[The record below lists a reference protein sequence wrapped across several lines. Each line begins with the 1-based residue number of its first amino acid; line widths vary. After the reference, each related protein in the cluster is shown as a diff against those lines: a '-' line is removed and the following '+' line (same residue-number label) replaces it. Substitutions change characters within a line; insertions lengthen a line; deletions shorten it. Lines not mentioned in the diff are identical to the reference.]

1 MLTPSEFDQWGRELQ
16 LSPAAREMI
25 AAIRTS
31 PPARRVTSRAKN
43 VSGTYPSRKMGVTIQ
58 FESHTVELWAIY
70 LMEHD
75 PDVLEFYD
83 QPQTFKLRYQAKSG
97 TKMLGHYYTPDFLV
111 LRKQSVGFEEWKT
124 EDELHRLAAKQP
136 FRYQR
141 LDDGTWRCPPGEEYA
156 QSHGLSFRVCSSA
169 SLSRTYIENLI
180 FLEDYIGF
188 MPTVPHQVESRLVEL
203 IRATPGIPLAA
214 VVGDS
219 SGIRAND
226 VYAMLGQ
233 DRLYTDLHAAHLLQA
248 WRVHLYLDQAQAQA
262 YSHLLPVRVTERSGV
277 PFSDPASMLAPNAL
291 LLWDGRP
298 WTVVNPGET
307 TITLLPEIGLP
318 MQVPA
323 PFFLQLL
330 DAGTI
335 TLLRGTSAFATHPEV
350 ERLMAEAS
358 PTSLRTANER
368 FRLVQ
373 AYLEHRT
380 ELYVGTSLRTL
391 RRWVKAFQHA
401 QASFGC
407 GYVGLLP
414 RISARGNRTP
424 KAPQAA
430 RELMDTFITEQFETP
445 RHAPAASVYRA
456 YAQECIARKLA
467 PLTARAFYYRIKQ
480 RAGAVQTERRSGA
493 RAAYQETPWVW
504 ELEYLTPRHGMRP
517 FEVAHIDHTPLDIEL
532 RCSSTGKLLGKPWAT
547 FMTDAY
553 SRRLLAVYLTF
564 DAPSYRSVMMAL
576 RICVQRYTRFP
587 QQLIFDGGKEF
598 NNLYLETLLAR
609 FHCTGKARP
618 WAKPRYGSVIERL
631 FDTANKEFVFNLL
644 GNTQAAKRRRLLT
657 KAVDPKE
664 LAVWTLGDLYTYL
677 VEWAYQVYDQNE
689 HRGIGQPPRDA
700 YLWGMKQGGE
710 REHRQIAYD
719 DTFLRDTCPSTPK
732 GTAKVQPGSGIK
744 VQHFYYWSNDFRNP
758 DVVKTSVPVRYD
770 PFDIGVVYAYV
781 QRHWIVCRSPYH
793 SLLEGHTEKELQ
805 VATAEMRKQARRD
818 QTRADVSAARL
829 AAFIASAH
837 AHEDLAQQRLRDLE
851 GKQVLEIIARMSP
864 VSVFTAALP
873 PDATRDLSSP
883 PSEVAARRAP
893 VDLTKL
899 PVLGDY
905 H

>member
-1 MLTPSEFDQWGRELQ
+1 MMNPSEFQQWCRELQ
-16 LSPAAREMI
+16 LPPSTCDLVAG
-25 AAIRTS
+25 IRMA
-31 PPARRVTSRAKN
+31 PPARRVTSRANN
-43 VSGTYPSRKMGVTIQ
+43 VSGAYPSRKMGVTIQ

-111 LRKQSVGFEEWKT
+111 LRKHGVGFEEWKT
-124 EDELHRLAAKQP
+124 EDELHRQAEKQP

-141 LDDGTWRCPPGEEYA
+141 MDDGTWRCPPGEEYA
-156 QSHGLSFRVCSSA
+156 ESHGLSFRVCSSA
-169 SLSRTYIENLI
+169 SLSRTYIENLM
-180 FLEDYIGF
+180 FLEDYVGF
-188 MPTVPHQVESRLVEL
+188 MPTVPHQVQAHILERVRE
-203 IRATPGIPLAA
+203 TPGIPLAA
-214 VVGDS
+214 VIEDG

-226 VYAMLGQ
+226 IYAMLAQ
-233 DRLYTDLHAAHLLQA
+233 DLLYTDLYTAHLMQH
-248 WRVHLYLDQAQAQA
+248 WRVHLYLDRAQAQA
-262 YSHLLPVRVTERSGV
+262 YAHLSPIRINASA
-277 PFSDPASMLAPNAL
+277 DPSTVLAPNVT

-307 TITLLPEIGLP
+307 TITLLPEVGLP
-318 MQVPA
+318 MQVPSG
-323 PFFLQLL
+323 FFLQLL
-330 DAGTI
+330 DTGTI
-335 TLLRGTSAFATHPEV
+335 TALRGTSAPATHPEV
-350 ERLMAEAS
+350 DRLMAEAS
-358 PTSLRTANER
+358 PTDQRTANER
-368 FRLVQ
+368 FRLVE

-380 ELYVGTSLRTL
+380 EIYTSTPQRTL
-391 RRWVKAFQHA
+391 RRWTKAFQQA
-401 QASFGC
+401 QASYGC

-414 RISARGNRTP
+414 RISRRGNRTP

-430 RELMDTFITEQFETP
+430 RELMDTFIAEQFETS

-456 YAQECIARKLA
+456 YTQECLVRKLT

-480 RAGAVQTERRSGA
+480 RSGPQQTEKRSGA

-504 ELEYLTPRHGMRP
+504 ELEYMTPRHGMRP
-517 FEVAHIDHTPLDIEL
+517 FEVVHIDHTPLDIEL

-576 RICVQRYTRFP
+576 RICVQRFGRFP
-587 QQLIFDGGKEF
+587 QNLILDGGKEF
-598 NNLYLETLLAR
+598 NNLYLDTLLAR
-609 FHCTGKARP
+609 FRCIRKNRP

-631 FDTANKEFVFNLL
+631 FDTANQEFIFNLL
-644 GNTQAAKRRRLLT
+644 GNTQAARERRMLT

-664 LAVWTLGDLYTYL
+664 QAVWTLGDLYTYL

-689 HRGIGQPPRDA
+689 HRGIGQPPRAA

-719 DTFLRDTCPSTPK
+719 EAFLRDTCPSTAK
-732 GTAKVQPGSGIK
+732 GMAKVQPGSGIK

-758 DVVKTSVPVRYD
+758 EVAKTSVPVRYD
-770 PFDIGVVYAYV
+770 PFDIGLVHAYV
-781 QRHWIVCRSPYH
+781 QGHWVVCRSPYY
-793 SLLEGHTEKELQ
+793 SILEGHTEKELQ

-818 QTRADVSAARL
+818 LVRADVSAARL

-851 GKQVLEIIARMSP
+851 GKQVLEVIARMSP
-864 VSVFTAALP
+864 ASVFTVTLP
-873 PDATRDLSSP
+873 PDATRELSLP
-883 PSEVAARRAP
+883 PSEVAAQWAP

>member
-1 MLTPSEFDQWGRELQ
+1 MLTPSEFEYWCRELQ
-16 LSPAAREMI
+16 LSPATCDMI
-25 AAIRTS
+25 AAMRAA
-31 PPARRVTSRAKN
+31 PPARRVTSRANN

-75 PDVLEFYD
+75 SDVLEFYD

-111 LRKQSVGFEEWKT
+111 LRKNGVGFEEWKT
-124 EDELHRLAAKQP
+124 EDELHRQAEKQP
-136 FRYQR
+136 SRYQR
-141 LDDGTWRCPPGEEYA
+141 MEDGTWRCPPGEEYA
-156 QSHGLSFRVCSSA
+156 EPLGLSFRVCSSS
-169 SLSRTYIENLI
+169 SLSRIYVENLI
-180 FLEDYIGF
+180 FLEDYVGF
-188 MPTVPHQVESRLVEL
+188 MPTVPHHVQARLLEL
-203 IRATPGIPLAA
+203 VRETPGIPLAA
-214 VVGDS
+214 VIGED

-226 VYAMLGQ
+226 VYAMVGQ
-233 DRLYTDLHAAHLLQA
+233 DVLYTDLHAAHLMQK

-262 YSHLLPVRVTERSGV
+262 YTHLLPVRVTERGG
-277 PFSDPASMLAPNAL
+277 DPASTLAPNVT

-307 TITLLPEIGLP
+307 TITLLPEVGLP
-318 MQVPA
+318 IQVPS

-330 DAGTI
+330 NAGTI
-335 TLLRGTSAFATHPEV
+335 TVIRGNTALATHPEV
-350 ERLMAEAS
+350 DRLMAQAS
-358 PTSLRTANER
+358 PTDQRTANER
-368 FRLVQ
+368 FRLVE
-373 AYLEHRT
+373 AYLEHRI
-380 ELYVGTSLRTL
+380 EIYAGTSLRTL
-391 RRWVKAFQHA
+391 RRWSKSFQHA
-401 QASFGC
+401 QASYGC

-414 RISARGNRTP
+414 RISQRGNRTP
-424 KAPQAA
+424 KAPQGA
-430 RELMDTFITEQFETP
+430 RELMDVFIAEQFETP

-456 YAQECIARKLA
+456 YAQECIVRKLP

-480 RAGAVQTERRSGA
+480 RAGVVQTEKRSGTH
-493 RAAYQETPWVW
+493 AAYQETPWVW
-504 ELEYLTPRHGMRP
+504 ELEYMTPRHGMRP

-564 DAPSYRSVMMAL
+564 DVPSYRSVMTVL
-576 RICVQRYTRFP
+576 RICVQRFGRFP
-587 QQLIFDGGKEF
+587 QHLILDGGREF
-598 NNLYLETLLAR
+598 NNLYLDTLLAR
-609 FHCTGKARP
+609 FHCTGKNRP

-631 FDTANKEFVFNLL
+631 FDTANKEFIYNLL
-644 GNTQAAKRRRLLT
+644 GNTQAAKQRRMLT

-689 HRGIGQPPRDA
+689 HSGIGQPPRDA

-719 DTFLRDTCPSTPK
+719 ETFLRDTSPSTIK
-732 GTAKVQPGSGIK
+732 GKAKVQPGSGIK
-744 VQHFYYWSNDFRNP
+744 VQHFYYWNNDFRNP
-758 DVVKTSVPVRYD
+758 EVVKTSVPVRYD
-770 PFDIGVVYAYV
+770 PFDVGVVYAYV
-781 QRHWIVCRSPYH
+781 QGHWILCRSPYN

-805 VATAEMRKQARRD
+805 VATAEMRQHAKRD
-818 QTRADVSAARL
+818 RTRADLSAARL

-837 AHEDLAQQRLRDLE
+837 AHEDLMQQRLRDLE
-851 GKQVLEIIARMSP
+851 GKQVLEAIARMSP
-864 VSVFTAALP
+864 VPVFTTNLP
-873 PDATRDLSSP
+873 SDPTHDLFPSP
-883 PSEVAARRAP
+883 TEVAARMAP

-905 H
+905 R